1 MPTNDTT
8 NNITNDTTA
17 APEVTDP
24 EVPVPQLRHTHRE
37 GCQTFR
43 FAVFQWCV
51 TQLTE
56 LLDAEPRLARTVE
69 VNITGVDSMLGLGYE
84 PGQGISLLR
93 VEVNPEY
100 AMTTDLSQPP
110 LLARLVTE
118 DGRDYD
124 NIFVDGWHRLYRAR
138 MEGRTSLTVRHVAAH
153 AARAALMPIFLR

>member
-1 MPTNDTT
+1 LPTNDTT
-8 NNITNDTTA
+8 NDTTDTAA
-17 APEVTDP
+17 APDVSDTEI
-24 EVPVPQLRHTHRE
+24 PVPQLAHTHRD

-51 TQLTE
+51 THLDE

-69 VNITGVDSMLGLGYE
+69 VDITGVDSMLGLGYE

-93 VEVNPEY
+93 VEVNHDY

-110 LLARLVTE
+110 LLARLITE

-138 MEGRTSLTVRHVAAH
+138 IEGRTSLTVRHVAAH
-153 AARAALMPIFLR
+153 AARAVLMPIFLR